1 MVVYAWI
8 REASPFPKPLMSRLA
23 LPLALLLLLAGGLLF
38 IFNQPQSEQ
47 VSAPNQG
54 SETTQPAQ
62 AGAVAKANSDVQAA
76 DPSMLDQVQRDPEAN
91 SPEDLGARLA
101 AANKGLLKVRVVG
114 RKGQTANG
122 VEIRLYRHN
131 PNTDFGG
138 FVVSDGGPPQ
148 EPEATIEAVD
158 GYASFDVESGQD
170 WRLRAHGGHWGEAN
184 LNVNA
189 LHAGEIVD
197 LGAWR
202 LEPADQILGVVRNPQ
217 GQAVAQAQVILTSS
231 GSTMFDGGGR
241 IQAERT
247 DSQGRFAFEGVEA
260 GRYKVEA
267 RSTGYQFGVVEP
279 VAAAGQ
285 GQDIEVI
292 VPLQE
297 GRSVQ
302 GVVLDPDNQPIA
314 GAIIRPQRRMIDL
327 MVSRRDREGQG
338 ELPPGAVE
346 SDASGRFVMSG
357 LGEGLANLWVSAS
370 GFAPTSLLEQA
381 GGGELVAR
389 LRPTLTVAGVL
400 LLADGSPAAN
410 QQLSL
415 AAAEEEF
422 DEIRMPGRQVSVTTN
437 ERGEFRFDDL
447 APGDWTP
454 QASHP
459 GGQLRMEPQ
468 PIVVNQEDLQWQ
480 MEAAEHLL
488 VRVMHEGKPVAGARV
503 RVAAVGFDGT
513 ENIVIEQNFD
523 DGEGGGTRRVMGGH
537 APTLATADA
546 FGYALLPGVPPGSY
560 EIRVHASGFATKVKQ
575 LERREGAQELEL
587 TLEKA
592 SRLHVLVQ
600 DSVGEVVSGVEVVL
614 RRLEAQEGTPEAK
627 LLEKTSDAAGRAVW
641 TDLASGRYELSYR
654 AGDMTGGMTFS
665 VIGMDTPEPG
675 GHVVSVV
682 DVQAETP
689 QEITVTVDA
698 LATVEVLALRHGQPA
713 PGVEVW
719 LKEELEDDAFGFG
732 AKQSRHQWTDEQGRV
747 RIEPV
752 SAGNWTL
759 VARASADAVKIEQS
773 LTLQPGHQQSEIEIA
788 GATLSGVLMSANG
801 PVVGAKIS
809 LQKVEQG
816 EEDQPRSRAISV
828 VVMDNGDGG
837 AMEMG
842 MDDGALARSVSAVDG
857 SFVLRD
863 LPAGSWQIE
872 VRAKGFAKWTSEPIA
887 VNQHQDQN
895 LGVRQLVAECT
906 IGGIDHSFDTEA
918 TGPGRFSGVSIIQL
932 EDEQGGNQG
941 IAMPQSDGSYHF
953 GGLAPGK
960 YRVTRGSYRSDLL
973 DLSPGRQLTHDL
985 PK

>member
-1 MVVYAWI
+1 
-8 REASPFPKPLMSRLA
+8 MSRLA
-23 LPLALLLLLAGGLLF
+23 LPIALLLLLAGGLLF
-38 IFNQPQSEQ
+38 ILNQPQSEQ
-47 VSAPNQG
+47 DSAQNQG
-54 SETTQPAQ
+54 SESTQLDQ
-62 AGAVAKANSDVQAA
+62 AEAMTNTDSEVLAA
-76 DPSMLDQVQRDPEAN
+76 DPSVLDQVQRDSESN
-91 SPEDLGARLA
+91 SIVDLGARLA

-114 RKGQTANG
+114 RKGQAADG
-122 VEIRLYRHN
+122 VEVSLHRHN

-138 FVVSDGGPPQ
+138 FVVSDGGPAQ
-148 EPEATIEAVD
+148 EPEATLEAVD
-158 GYASFDVESGQD
+158 GYATFEVESGQD
-170 WRLRAHGGHWGEAN
+170 WRLRSHGGHWGEAN

-241 IQAERT
+241 VQAERT

-260 GRYKVEA
+260 GRYKIEA
-267 RSTGYQFGVVEP
+267 RATGYQFGVVEP
-279 VAAAGQ
+279 IAAAGQ
-285 GQDIEVI
+285 SQDIEVI

-297 GRSVQ
+297 GRTVK

-357 LGEGLANLWVSAS
+357 LSEGLANLRVSAA
-370 GFAPTSLLEQA
+370 GFAATSLVEQA

-389 LRPTLTVAGVL
+389 LRPTLIVAGVL

-410 QQLSL
+410 QELSL
-415 AAAEEEF
+415 AAVDEEF
-422 DEIRMPGRQVSVTTN
+422 DEILMPGRQMGVTTN
-437 ERGEFRFDDL
+437 ERGEFRFVDL
-447 APGDWTP
+447 APGDYTP

-459 GGQLRMEPQ
+459 GGELRMEPQ
-468 PIVVNQEDLQWQ
+468 PFVVSQEDLQWQ

-488 VRVMHEGKPVAGARV
+488 VRVMHEGKPVAGASV
-503 RVAAVGFDGT
+503 RVSAVGFDGP
-513 ENIVIEQNFD
+513 ENIVIEENFD
-523 DGEGGGTRRVMGGH
+523 DGEGGGTHRMMGGR
-537 APTLATADA
+537 APTFATADA
-546 FGYALLPGVPPGSY
+546 FGYALLPGVAPGSY
-560 EIRVHASGFATKVKQ
+560 EIRVHASGFATQVKQ

-587 TLEKA
+587 SLQKA

-600 DSVGEVVSGVEVVL
+600 DSMGEVVSGVEVVL
-614 RRLEAQEGTPEAK
+614 RPLEAQEGTPEAK

-665 VIGMDTPEPG
+665 VIGMDTPEPN

-682 DVQAETP
+682 EVQAETP
-689 QEITVTVDA
+689 QEVTVTVDA

-719 LKEELEDDAFGFG
+719 LKEELEDDAFVFG

-747 RIEPV
+747 RIAPV
-752 SAGNWTL
+752 SAGNWIL
-759 VARASADAVKIEQS
+759 VARASADAVKVEQS
-773 LTLQPGHQQSEIEIA
+773 LTLQPGHQQSEIEVS

-801 PVVGAKIS
+801 PVVGAKVS

-816 EEDQPRSRAISV
+816 EEDQPRSRAISI

-842 MDDGALARSVSAVDG
+842 MDDGALARAVSAADG

-895 LGVRQLVAECT
+895 LGVRQLVAECA
-906 IGGIDHSFDTEA
+906 IGGIDDSFDTEA
-918 TGPGRFSGVSIIQL
+918 TGPGRFSGVSIIEL

-941 IAMPQSDGSYHF
+941 IAMPQSDGSYRF

-960 YRVTRGSYRSDLL
+960 YRVTRGAYRSELL
-973 DLSPGRQLTHDL
+973 DLSPGQQLTHDL